1 MKLKRD
7 GVLYALTI
15 TSSSALLFLVQPMIA
30 KAILPRFGGSAGVW
44 VACMLFFQVALLIG
58 YLYAYWITRLGR
70 RAQTAIHLALLALSL
85 AALPLR
91 PRFEWTPSGGG
102 NPAFAILWLLAVSV
116 GLPYFLLSTTS
127 PLLQSW
133 YAARGA
139 RFPYRLFAL
148 SNAASL
154 AALFAYPAVVEP
166 LLSGKHQLLWWTGA
180 YLGVVILAGLSA
192 VRNWGGGFE
201 NLKKTRPLAGEAGG
215 TACPTREGAEAGE
228 TACPRE
234 PESADFIG
242 PENRPLLWIALAA
255 CASTLWL
262 AVANHLSQEVAPIP
276 FLWVLPLGRYLLS
289 FILCF
294 EGSGWYR
301 PTLFRWL
308 LPLAWIAVCLRIALQ
323 GSMGGLEWEIPVF
336 SAALFVCCMF
346 CHGELAESKP
356 DPRNGL
362 AFFYLMVALGGALGA
377 VFVGL
382 VAPNVFSTYLELPIG
397 ITGCVL
403 LALALLFGFPA
414 KRLLRLA
421 LFAVLAIV
429 FALRY
434 RSGDADV
441 VRVRNFYGAL
451 QVRDRGA
458 GDMAARALYNGV
470 TLHGLQFLAA
480 ERSRLAT
487 VYFSAESGV
496 GRVLDSRRQ
505 PGRRVGIIGLGAG
518 TLAAYG
524 QRGDH
529 FRFYDI
535 NPAVIEVAQRDFR
548 FLAESEAQTDVVH
561 GDGRL
566 SLEREPANS
575 FDTIVLDAFSDD
587 SIPIHLLTREAFE
600 SYFGHLRAGG
610 VLALHITNR
619 YLDLEPVVEA
629 QAASFGKQVLLIHN
643 LADLERGVY
652 EADWAILSDGSLPD
666 LARYS
671 HPPAATRM
679 PRPWTDDFS
688 NLLRALR

>member
-15 TSSSALLFLVQPMIA
+15 TCSSALLFLVQPMIA

-44 VACMLFFQVALLIG
+44 VTCMLFFQVALLIG
-58 YLYAYWITRLGR
+58 YLYAYGITRLGR
-70 RAQTAIHLALLALSL
+70 RAQAAIHLTLLALTL

-91 PRFEWTPSGGG
+91 PRFEWSQSGGG
-102 NPAFAILWLLAVSV
+102 NPAFAILWLLTVSV

-139 RFPYRLFAL
+139 LLPYRLFAL

-154 AALFAYPAVVEP
+154 AALFAYPVVVEP
-166 LLSGKHQLLWWTGA
+166 LLSGKHQLLWWTCG
-180 YLGVVILAGLSA
+180 YLGVVILAGLA
-192 VRNWGGGFE
+192 
-201 NLKKTRPLAGEAGG
+201 AMG
-215 TACPTREGAEAGE
+215 TARDRSLPPTRAATVRERFWLWPGNRSLTVAARNAEV
-228 TACPRE
+228 T
-234 PESADFIG
+234 S
-242 PENRPLLWIALAA
+242 RPLLWIALAA

-276 FLWVLPLGRYLLS
+276 FLWVLPLGLYLLS

-308 LPLAWIAVCLRIALQ
+308 LPVAWIAVCVRIALQ
-323 GSMGGLEWEIPVF
+323 GSIGGLEWEIPVF
-336 SAALFVCCMF
+336 AAALFICCMF

-356 DPRNGL
+356 DPREGL

-414 KRLLRLA
+414 KRLLRLT
-421 LFAVLAIV
+421 LFATLAIV

-441 VRVRNFYGAL
+441 VRVRNFYGVL
-451 QVRDRGA
+451 QVRDRGE
-458 GDMAARALYNGV
+458 GTSAARVLYNGV
-470 TLHGLQFLAA
+470 TLHGLQFLAP

-496 GRVLDSRRQ
+496 GRVLDSRRK

-535 NPAVIEVAQRDFR
+535 NPAVIEIAQRDFR
-548 FLAESEAQTDVVH
+548 FLAESEAQADVVH

-600 SYFGHLRAGG
+600 SYFRHLREGG

-629 QAASFGKQVLLIHN
+629 QAASFGKQAMLIHN
-643 LADLERGVY
+643 LADPERGVY
-652 EADWAILSDGSLPD
+652 EADWAIVSDERLAD
-666 LARYS
+666 LVGYS

-679 PRPWTDDFS
+679 LRPWTDDFS
-688 NLLRALR
+688 NLFRVLR